1 MNTFILLFSKGL
13 IAGFCY
19 SIVSVTAALY
29 CAHFVIKRSWICG
42 MAAGFGIALT
52 QLLWSSIAL
61 WALDLSIDNF
71 KLNPILVAIVGASV
85 LYLLAFRS
93 YQMSKEPITP
103 PIEMPLQKL
112 KAFGQALV
120 LALAY
125 PLRIL
130 GFGAIFLLLGAHNL
144 APYSAF
150 QGMGAVLGVGLGSLC
165 WWTLVTLAVLGLRDR
180 IPPRYI
186 QFMRRLTAF
195 GIAAFATGG
204 LIVVLVKYFSIS

>member
-1 MNTFILLFSKGL
+1 MDLFVLLFSKGL

-42 MAAGFGIALT
+42 MAAGFGITLV
-52 QLLWSSIAL
+52 QILWSAIAL
-61 WALDLSIDNF
+61 WALDLSIDSF
-71 KLNPILVAIVGASV
+71 QFSPIWVALIGAGI

-93 YQMSKEPITP
+93 YQMSKEPLNAP
-103 PIEMPLQKL
+103 KDVPLQKL
-112 KAFGQALV
+112 KAFAQAV
-120 LALAY
+120 PLALAY

-130 GFGAIFLLLGAHNL
+130 GFGAIFLLLGLHNL

-150 QGMGAVLGVGLGSLC
+150 QGMGAVLGVGLGSFC

-180 IPPRYI
+180 IPPRFI
-186 QFMRRLTAF
+186 QMMRRLTAF

-204 LIVVLVKYFSIS
+204 LIVVLVKYL